1 MLIEHDVLNLVE
13 VMAQPPGSLDRPKR
27 TVLLAALADCEEGTR
42 RNDSEN
48 GKHGYDSTGFAR
60 YFLSQGASLSVNA
73 ARAKTGPPG

>member
-13 VMAQPPGSLDRPKR
+13 VVAQPSGSLDRPKR
-27 TVLLAALADCEEGTR
+27 TVLFAALADCEEGAR

-48 GKHGYDSTGFAR
+48 GKHGDDSTGFAR
-60 YFLSQGASLSVNA
+60 CFLSHGTSLSVNA